1 MEKQKSRTSSWAR
14 YLPVLG
20 WLPDYKRD
28 WLRPDF
34 IAALVVLS
42 LLVPEGMAYAQMAGL
57 PPQMAFY
64 TAPAAMIG
72 YAIFSTSRQVI
83 TTTTSTIAVM
93 IAAILGGLAVAGSAE
108 YIVLASGLAIM
119 VGLLFLVARLLR
131 LGFMSEFFS
140 KPVITGFIFGLA
152 MMIAIRQVPKL
163 FGIESGG
170 EDFFERVI
178 DIIRHLPETNP
189 WTLFL
194 GVSSLVLLF
203 ALEHYFHRIPAALV
217 TLVYGIAVVSIFGL
231 EEQGVHVIG
240 EIPAGI
246 VPPKLPGVILDN
258 FIPLF
263 TGAIGIM
270 LLGFAETIGA
280 ARQFATKHRYTIDS
294 DQELTALGVA
304 NLGAGLF
311 QGFAVD
317 ASLSKSAAN
326 DRTGAKTEMSAI
338 IAAILTVITAIFLT
352 PLFRNL
358 PEATL
363 AAIVIVAVWGLFNV
377 AELRRYRRLD
387 RPDFWLSI
395 VALFGVLVLG
405 VLAGLIIAVVLSILM
420 IVSRASQPHFSI
432 LGKFPGEQTY
442 GDIERHP
449 DNNQVP
455 GLIIVRPDAF
465 LFYANATPL
474 HEELR
479 KLTRESE
486 PPPNTILLDLEAS
499 KDVDVTSLDMLAEVH
514 TELKEAQIELWVA
527 RIHHTAMDRF
537 QASGLAD
544 QIGEDHLYPSMHQA
558 VRAYLKD
565 HPDIKL
571 DN

>member
-1 MEKQKSRTSSWAR
+1 VSSNSRLSH
-14 YLPVLG
+14 YLPILS
-20 WLPDYKRD
+20 WLPSYRRE

-34 IAALVVLS
+34 IAGLVVLT

-57 PPQMAFY
+57 PPETAFY

-93 IAAILGGLAVAGSAE
+93 IASVLTAIAVPGTDEYIALASSLAV
-108 YIVLASGLAIM
+108 M
-119 VGLLFLVARLLR
+119 VGIIFLVARFLR

-163 FGIESGG
+163 FGVESGG
-170 EDFFERVI
+170 EDFFERVLE
-178 DIIRHLPETNP
+178 IIRHLPETNP
-189 WTLFL
+189 ATLFV
-194 GVSSLVLLF
+194 GVTSL
-203 ALEHYFHRIPAALV
+203 ALMFGLERFFHRMPAALL
-217 TLVYGIAVVSIFGL
+217 TLVYGIAISTIFGL
-231 EEQGVHVIG
+231 AGQGVHVVG
-240 EIPAGI
+240 DVPAGI
-246 VPPKLPGVILDN
+246 APPQLPTAIFDN

-263 TGAIGIM
+263 TGAMAIV
-270 LLGFAETIGA
+270 LLGYAETVGA
-280 ARQFATKHRYTIDS
+280 ARKFASKHRYDLDS
-294 DQELTALGVA
+294 NQELAALGVA
-304 NLGAGLF
+304 NIGAGLF

-326 DRTGAKTEMSAI
+326 DNNGAKTEMSAI
-338 IAAILTVITAIFLT
+338 IAAGLTIITALFLT

-363 AAIVIVAVWGLFNV
+363 AAIVIVAVWGLFDV

-387 RPDFWLSI
+387 RPDFWLAV

-405 VLAGLIIAVVLSILM
+405 VIPGLIIAVVLSILL

-449 DNNQVP
+449 ENQQVS
-455 GLIIVRPDAF
+455 GLLIVRPDAF

-479 KLTRESE
+479 KLSREID
-486 PPPNTILLDLEAS
+486 PPSKVILLDLEAS
-499 KDVDVTSLDMLAEVH
+499 KDLDVTSLDMLAE
-514 TELKEAQIELWVA
+514 AQSEIADRGAELWVA

-537 QASGLAD
+537 RASGLAD
-544 QIGEDHLYPSMHQA
+544 LIGEDHLYPSVHQA
-558 VRAYLKD
+558 VSAYLEAY
-565 HPDIKL
+565 PDIKL
-571 DN
+571 GN

>member
-1 MEKQKSRTSSWAR
+1 MSSNSRLSQ
-14 YLPVLG
+14 YLPILS
-20 WLPDYKRD
+20 WLPKYRRE

-93 IAAILGGLAVAGSAE
+93 IAAVLGGLAVAGSAE

-170 EDFFERVI
+170 EDFFERVLE
-178 DIIRHLPETNP
+178 IIRHLPETNP

-194 GVSSLVLLF
+194 GITSLVLLF

-217 TLVYGIAVVSIFGL
+217 TLAYGIAVVTIFGL

-246 VPPKLPGVILDN
+246 APPQLPGVILDN

-263 TGAIGIM
+263 TGAIGIV

-280 ARQFATKHRYTIDS
+280 ARKFATKHRYTIDS
-294 DQELTALGVA
+294 NQELTALGVA

-326 DRTGAKTEMSAI
+326 ESNGAKTEMSAI
-338 IAAILTVITAIFLT
+338 IAAGLTIITALFLT

-363 AAIVIVAVWGLFNV
+363 AAIVIVAVWGLFDV

-387 RPDFWLSI
+387 RPDFWLAI

-405 VLAGLIIAVVLSILM
+405 VIVGLIIAVVLSILL

-442 GDIERHP
+442 GDMERHP
-449 DNNQVP
+449 ENQRVP
-455 GLIIVRPDAF
+455 GLLIIRPDAF

-479 KLTRESE
+479 KLGREIDPS
-486 PPPNTILLDLEAS
+486 PKVLLLDLEAS
-499 KDVDVTSLDMLAEVH
+499 KDLDVTSLDMLAE
-514 TELKEAQIELWVA
+514 AQSEIAERGAELWVA
-527 RIHHTAMDRF
+527 RVHHKAMDRF
-537 QASGLAD
+537 RASGLAD
-544 QIGEDHLYPSMHQA
+544 QIGEDHLYPSVHQA
-558 VRAYLKD
+558 VSAYLVEN
-565 HPDIKL
+565 PEL
-571 DN
+571 DFEG

>member
-1 MEKQKSRTSSWAR
+1 MTTKSGLAR
-14 YLPVLG
+14 YLPILA
-20 WLPDYKRD
+20 WLPNYQRE

-34 IAALVVLS
+34 IAGLVVLT
-42 LLVPEGMAYAQMAGL
+42 LLIPEGMAYAQMAGL
-57 PPQMAFY
+57 PPETAFY

-72 YAIFSTSRQVI
+72 YALFSTSRQVV

-93 IAAILGGLAVAGSAE
+93 IASVLTAIAVPGSEEYIALASALAV
-108 YIVLASGLAIM
+108 M
-119 VGLLFLVARLLR
+119 VGILFLIARILR

-170 EDFFERVI
+170 EDFFERVLE
-178 DIIRHLPETNP
+178 IIRELPETNLA
-189 WTLFL
+189 TLFV
-194 GVSSLVLLF
+194 GVTSL
-203 ALEHYFHRIPAALV
+203 ALMFGLERFFHRVPAALV
-217 TLVYGIAVVSIFGL
+217 TLVYGIVIATIFGL
-231 EEQGVHVIG
+231 PEQGVHVVG
-240 EIPAGI
+240 DVPAGI
-246 VPPKLPGVILDN
+246 VPPKLPSGIIDN

-263 TGAIGIM
+263 TGALAIV
-270 LLGFAETIGA
+270 LLGYAETIGA
-280 ARQFATKHRYTIDS
+280 ARKFASKHRYDLES
-294 DQELTALGVA
+294 NQELVALGVA
-304 NLGAGLF
+304 NIGAGLF

-326 DRTGAKTEMSAI
+326 DNNGAKTEMSAI
-338 IAAILTVITAIFLT
+338 IAAGLTIVTALFLT
-352 PLFRNL
+352 SLFRNL

-363 AAIVIVAVWGLFNV
+363 AAIVIVAVWGLFDV

-387 RPDFWLSI
+387 RPDFWLAI

-405 VLAGLIIAVVLSILM
+405 VIPGLILAVVLSILV

-449 DNNQVP
+449 ENQQVS
-455 GLIIVRPDAF
+455 GLLIVRLDTF

-479 KLTRESE
+479 KLSREIE
-486 PPPNTILLDLEAS
+486 PRPKVILLDLEAS
-499 KDVDVTSLDMLAEVH
+499 KDLDVTSLDMLAE
-514 TELKEAQIELWVA
+514 AQREITDRGDELWVA
-527 RIHHTAMDRF
+527 RLHHKAMDRF
-537 QASGLAD
+537 RASGLAD
-544 QIGEDHLYPSMHQA
+544 QIGEDHLYPSVHQA
-558 VRAYLKD
+558 VSVYLVENPEIHFED
-565 HPDIKL
+565 
-571 DN
+571 